1 MKYPEKQ
8 QLIIAVSAV
17 AIIAGFCVFKYFPA
31 RRQSLALK
39 QAKADSQSRA
49 AANSARAGQIPH
61 LREKL
66 QKMHDRIGNY
76 DVKIPGSRNF
86 AQLFEQIAGVM
97 NKCNLTDQL
106 VQPNEEIVGDE
117 LNCIP
122 ISIKCKGSL
131 EQIFELFCSLND
143 FDRLINITSLQ
154 LTGDKDYSGIVKMSV
169 EANVYYHATEE
180 NNG

>member
-17 AIIAGFCVFKYFPA
+17 AIIAGFCVFRYFPA
-31 RRQSLALK
+31 KRQSLALK

-49 AANSARAGQIPH
+49 AANSARAGQIPQ

-76 DVKIPGSRNF
+76 DVKIPGGRNF
-86 AQLFEQIAGVM
+86 AQLFEQIASVM
-97 NKCNLTDQL
+97 NECSLGDQM
-106 VQPNEEIVGDE
+106 VQPKEEIVGDK

-131 EQIFELFCSLND
+131 EQIFKLFGSLND
-143 FDRLINITSLQ
+143 FDRLINITNLQ
-154 LTGDKDYSGIVKMSV
+154 LTGDKDYSGIVEMSA
-169 EANVYYHATEE
+169 EANVYYHPTEE